1 MRQKKETARKKAD
14 IKSVVKRT
22 LAIIALF
29 AILYLI
35 YTFAANWDYI
45 VESFNKGW
53 ESYN

>member
-1 MRQKKETARKKAD
+1 MKQKKETVREKTYVW
-14 IKSVVKRT
+14 SVVKRA